1 MIEYIKV
8 DRIYQ
13 ITVYLYARSTAAS
26 KQGKEI
32 IGFETFCLLTG
43 MEKNGTLTLYYKI
56 LLFTFIWD
64 IWDSVTG
71 RLKKTRED

>member
-1 MIEYIKV
+1 MIEYIK
-8 DRIYQ
+8 DNRIYQ
-13 ITVYLYARSTAAS
+13 ITVYLYARSTATS

-56 LLFTFIWD
+56 VLFTFIWD